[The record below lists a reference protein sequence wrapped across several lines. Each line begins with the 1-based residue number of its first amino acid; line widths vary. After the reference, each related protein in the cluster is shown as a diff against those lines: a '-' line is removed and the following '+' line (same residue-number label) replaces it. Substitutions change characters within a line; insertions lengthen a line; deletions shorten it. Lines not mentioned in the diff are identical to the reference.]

1 MSIYCLLAK
10 NPKKH
15 FFIKIR
21 NIKILN
27 QVFFISTKKVP
38 KIFTIRPNNLAK
50 KNRKKLLHFCSDYIR

>member
-21 NIKILN
+21 NIKNLN
-27 QVFFISTKKVP
+27 RIFFMSTKNVP
-38 KIFTIRPNNLAK
+38 KIFTNAPNNLSK
-50 KNRKKLLHFCSDYIR
+50 KNHKKLLHFVGDYVY